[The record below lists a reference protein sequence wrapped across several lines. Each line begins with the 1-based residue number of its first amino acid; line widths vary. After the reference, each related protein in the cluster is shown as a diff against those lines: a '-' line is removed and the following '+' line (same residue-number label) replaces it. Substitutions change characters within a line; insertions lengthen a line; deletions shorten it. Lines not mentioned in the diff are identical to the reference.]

1 MMVRWWDGGMV
12 GWCDGARQ
20 HLPEREW
27 QRRIEMTERGCARSS
42 PASTWLGLGLGSG
55 SGLWLW
61 VWLGLGL
68 EHLGLEVAVV
78 DGEHVGPQAPPRAD
92 DVDDTEPVVRRRPH
106 AGEAVRCEL

>member
-1 MMVRWWDGGMV
+1 MVRWCEAAPAGEGVAAADR
-12 GWCDGARQ
+12 DDRERLRAEQPRQ
-20 HLPEREW
+20 HLVRF
-27 QRRIEMTERGCARSS
+27 RVRVRVRVMVVG
-42 PASTWLGLGLGSG
+42 
-55 SGLWLW
+55 
-61 VWLGLGL
+61 WLGLGL